1 MTTLHGARDQQPD
14 KEKLRQLAL
23 YVAHR
28 SENDPRFGRVKFNK
42 ILFYCDFMHYLK
54 TGRSITGYSYIK
66 MEFGPCPEDFDI
78 LEKEMDKADELKL
91 QTRERYG
98 LIQKRPIAL
107 IEYDLKKFTGE
118 EIATVEEVLQG
129 LDGYNG
135 KQVSELSH
143 MFVGW
148 ELAKEFEHIPYSVAR
163 LGFDYPLNEFHY
175 KWANTIAQRALVR

>member
-118 EIATVEEVLQG
+118 EIATITASKL
-129 LDGYNG
+129 
-135 KQVSELSH
+135 VSCPICLSA
-143 MFVGW
+143 GSW
-148 ELAKEFEHIPYSVAR
+148 RKS
-163 LGFDYPLNEFHY
+163 LNTSPTA
-175 KWANTIAQRALVR
+175 WRGSALITP